1 VSLHVSTDDI
11 SDEKGVSVSQYSSE
25 GLSDLQQSFRNFKLI
40 ESTTKNV
47 LATLPAY
54 KLITYTYSD
63 GNTFLKDTEI
73 GAIKGDKAY
82 IVTYEA
88 GAGEYD
94 KHIPLVQK

>member
-1 VSLHVSTDDI
+1 MSLHVSTDDI

-54 KLITYTYSD
+54 KLIYILIRMTILS
-63 GNTFLKDTEI
+63 LKRRKL
-73 GAIKGDKAY
+73 G
-82 IVTYEA
+82 
-88 GAGEYD
+88 
-94 KHIPLVQK
+94 L